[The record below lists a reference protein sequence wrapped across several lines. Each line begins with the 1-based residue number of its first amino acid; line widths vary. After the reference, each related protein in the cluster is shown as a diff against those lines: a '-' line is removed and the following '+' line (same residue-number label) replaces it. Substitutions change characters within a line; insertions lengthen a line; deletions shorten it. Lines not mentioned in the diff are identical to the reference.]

1 MGILYARHAD
11 HDATY
16 SVHNSEEEM
25 RGEMRVVT
33 GLLGRGRLLGKPS
46 ENLVV
51 ELGEILI
58 ARCED
63 WEGSD

>member
-1 MGILYARHAD
+1 
-11 HDATY
+11 
-16 SVHNSEEEM
+16 
-25 RGEMRVVT
+25 MRVVT

-51 ELGEILI
+51 ELGEVLI
-58 ARCED
+58 AGCED

>member
-1 MGILYARHAD
+1 
-11 HDATY
+11 
-16 SVHNSEEEM
+16 
-25 RGEMRVVT
+25 MRVVT